1 MNYFK
6 TILDKP
12 TEIKGNTNEE
22 SSNYNNILINLN
34 SQLEEGAKL
43 QELLSESKYM
53 PESKH
58 SASERR
64 YSASERRYLASE
76 SKHSASERRYLEFN
90 SEELER
96 LKNKMKVLK
105 ELEKAY
111 DYRDQFKQL
120 KKTNDLRTHDIKKD
134 KDKYFIDFVLKR
146 IENCITKLSLSDNL
160 SKDFIP
166 IFKKLGDYTDLQNY
180 LQYICESAMPITIL
194 NTDELKELFG
204 LLIEQLNKLNYNY
217 SKEEKGYTYGVDSV
231 ILLVEL
237 NTILEILEKKI
248 ETAELREKLRVS
260 TNNFSKLII
269 ETKIT
274 LSLDRLLSGN
284 RLKLDDLI
292 RFIYNFNKYKLS
304 EQDLKDLSELLE
316 KKTLV
321 VSDLK
326 KLLENNLLTVQ
337 DLDVIFKKRKK
348 RKMDVRLSVLFT
360 VVDFKRL
367 VDTDVLTMQ
376 DIKEL
381 FEEENVLTLRK
392 SKILLNELPL
402 NDIGM
407 LKDILEKELSTKI
420 SISKVL
426 SINKAISGLLTPE
439 REEQLQSCK
448 KDLNEFIITKNF
460 TVPVLIELLKH
471 TVLSVEDIK
480 ELFEEENV
488 LTLSES
494 KILLNKLPLN
504 DIGKLKDILEYELS
518 TKISISKVLS
528 INEAISGLLTPK
540 KKEQLQS
547 CKKEL
552 NEFIITKN
560 FTVPVLIELLKHTVL
575 SVEDLDEIFSV
586 ENLSDLETLF
596 NNNKINGL
604 HKSDIDFLMEMIEDN
619 KEIKKSSGGRK
630 VKPSHVKKQVC
641 GKLRCIYKILGTRKE
656 HLKYKGRLIT
666 VAEYKKIMKMK
677 MKMKKKA

>member
-1 MNYFK
+1 MGDTDLSTPLLDKMSSQKPLIHRFVNLVIPKPIMSNSKENIEKRKKYIDKNIKTIEDSNISEKKRLIDYLKYFK
-6 TILDKP
+6 TILLYKP
-12 TEIKGNTNEE
+12 TEFKGNTNEE

-34 SQLEEGAKL
+34 SQLEEGAEL
-43 QELLSESKYM
+43 QVLLSESKYM
-53 PESKH
+53 SKSKH

-64 YSASERRYLASE
+64 YSASERKYL
-76 SKHSASERRYLEFN
+76 ASERRYLGFN
-90 SEELER
+90 SVKLER

-111 DYRDQFKQL
+111 DYRDEFKQL

-146 IENCITKLSLSDNL
+146 IENCIAELLPSDKLSE
-160 SKDFIP
+160 DFIP
-166 IFKKLGDYTDLQNY
+166 IFKKHGDYTDLKNY
-180 LQYICESAMPITIL
+180 LLYMCESAMPITIL

-204 LLIEQLNKLNYNY
+204 LLIKQLNNLNSNY
-217 SKEEKGYTYGVDSV
+217 SKEEEGYTYGVDSV

-237 NTILEILEKKI
+237 NTILEILEKEKNI

-260 TNNFSKLII
+260 TNNFSKLI
-269 ETKIT
+269 ETKIIT

-292 RFIYNFNKYKLS
+292 RFIYNFNELT
-304 EQDLKDLSELLE
+304 EQDLKDLSKLLE

-337 DLDVIFKKRKK
+337 DLDVIFETRKK
-348 RKMDVRLSVLFT
+348 HKMDVRLSVLFT
-360 VVDFKRL
+360 VDDFKRL
-367 VDTDVLTMQ
+367 FKTHVLTKQ

-381 FEEENVLTLRK
+381 FEEENVLTLSK

-402 NDIGM
+402 NDIGK
-407 LKDILEKELSTKI
+407 LKDILENELSTKI

-426 SINKAISGLLTPE
+426 SINKAISGLLTPNE
-439 REEQLQSCK
+439 AISGLLTPEIKEELESCK

-460 TVPVLIELLKH
+460 TATVLIELLKH
-471 TVLSVEDIK
+471 TVLSVK
-480 ELFEEENV
+480 
-488 LTLSES
+488 
-494 KILLNKLPLN
+494 
-504 DIGKLKDILEYELS
+504 
-518 TKISISKVLS
+518 
-528 INEAISGLLTPK
+528 
-540 KKEQLQS
+540 
-547 CKKEL
+547 
-552 NEFIITKN
+552 
-560 FTVPVLIELLKHTVL
+560 
-575 SVEDLDEIFSV
+575 DLDVIFSV
-586 ENLSDLETLF
+586 ENLSELETLF
-596 NNNKINGL
+596 NNDEIEGL
-604 HKSDIDFLMEMIEDN
+604 HKSDIDFLMKMIEDD
-619 KEIKKSSGGRK
+619 KKSSGGRK

-677 MKMKKKA
+677 MKMKMK

>member
-1 MNYFK
+1 MGDTDLSTPLLDKMSSQKPLIHRFVNLVIPKPIMSNSKENIEKRKKYIDKNIKTIEDSNISEKKRLIDYLKYFK
-6 TILDKP
+6 TILLYKP
-12 TEIKGNTNEE
+12 TEFKGNTNEE

-34 SQLEEGAKL
+34 SQLEEGAEL
-43 QELLSESKYM
+43 QVLLSESKYM
-53 PESKH
+53 SKSKH

-64 YSASERRYLASE
+64 YSASERKYL
-76 SKHSASERRYLEFN
+76 ASERRYLGFN
-90 SEELER
+90 SVKLER

-111 DYRDQFKQL
+111 DYRDEFKQL

-146 IENCITKLSLSDNL
+146 IENCIAELLPSDKLSE
-160 SKDFIP
+160 DFIP
-166 IFKKLGDYTDLQNY
+166 IFKKHGDYTDLKNY
-180 LQYICESAMPITIL
+180 LLYMCESAMPITIL

-204 LLIEQLNKLNYNY
+204 LLIKQLNNLNSNY
-217 SKEEKGYTYGVDSV
+217 SKEEEGYTYGVDSV

-237 NTILEILEKKI
+237 NTILEILEKEKNI

-260 TNNFSKLII
+260 TNNFSKLI
-269 ETKIT
+269 ETKIIT

-292 RFIYNFNKYKLS
+292 RFIYNFNELT
-304 EQDLKDLSELLE
+304 EQDLKDLSKLLE

-337 DLDVIFKKRKK
+337 DLDVIFETRKK
-348 RKMDVRLSVLFT
+348 HKMDVRLSVLFT
-360 VVDFKRL
+360 VDDFKRL
-367 VDTDVLTMQ
+367 FKTHVLTKQ

-381 FEEENVLTLRK
+381 FEEENVLTLSK

-402 NDIGM
+402 NDIGK
-407 LKDILEKELSTKI
+407 LKDILENELSTKI

-426 SINKAISGLLTPE
+426 SINKAISGLLTPNE
-439 REEQLQSCK
+439 AISGLLTPEIKEELESCK

-460 TVPVLIELLKH
+460 TASVLIELLKH
-471 TVLSVEDIK
+471 TVLSVK
-480 ELFEEENV
+480 
-488 LTLSES
+488 
-494 KILLNKLPLN
+494 
-504 DIGKLKDILEYELS
+504 
-518 TKISISKVLS
+518 
-528 INEAISGLLTPK
+528 
-540 KKEQLQS
+540 
-547 CKKEL
+547 
-552 NEFIITKN
+552 
-560 FTVPVLIELLKHTVL
+560 
-575 SVEDLDEIFSV
+575 DLDVIFSV
-586 ENLSDLETLF
+586 ENLSELETLF
-596 NNNKINGL
+596 NNDEIEGL
-604 HKSDIDFLMEMIEDN
+604 HKSDIDFLMKMIEDD
-619 KEIKKSSGGRK
+619 KKSSGGRK

-677 MKMKKKA
+677 MKMKMK

>member
-1 MNYFK
+1 MHDMIVFIRGIFIFYISYKERGIRMGDNNLSTPLLTPKKFSNKPLMSRLVNHMIPKPIMSNSKESIEKRINYIDKNIKTIEDSKISEKKKLIDYLKYFK

-22 SSNYNNILINLN
+22 SRNYNNILINLN

-43 QELLSESKYM
+43 QVLLSESKYM

-64 YSASERRYLASE
+64 YLASE
-76 SKHSASERRYLEFN
+76 KMYLGFN

-111 DYRDQFKQL
+111 DYRDQFEQL

-146 IENCITKLSLSDNL
+146 IENCITKLSESDNL

-166 IFKKLGDYTDLQNY
+166 IFKKLGDYTDLQKY
-180 LQYICESAMPITIL
+180 LQYMCESAMPITIL

-237 NTILEILEKKI
+237 NTILEILEKNI

-260 TNNFSKLII
+260 TNNFSNLII

-292 RFIYNFNKYKLS
+292 RFIYNFNKLS
-304 EQDLKDLSELLE
+304 EQDLEDLSKLLE

-337 DLDVIFKKRKK
+337 NLDVIFKKRKK

-381 FEEENVLTLRK
+381 FEEENVLTL
-392 SKILLNELPL
+392 
-402 NDIGM
+402 
-407 LKDILEKELSTKI
+407 
-420 SISKVL
+420 
-426 SINKAISGLLTPE
+426 
-439 REEQLQSCK
+439 
-448 KDLNEFIITKNF
+448 
-460 TVPVLIELLKH
+460 
-471 TVLSVEDIK
+471 
-480 ELFEEENV
+480 
-488 LTLSES
+488 SES

-504 DIGKLKDILEYELS
+504 DIGKLKDILENELS

-528 INEAISGLLTPK
+528 INEAISGLLTPEI
-540 KKEQLQS
+540 KEQLQS

-552 NEFIITKN
+552 NKFIITKN

-575 SVEDLDEIFSV
+575 SVEDLDEIFSR
-586 ENLSDLETLF
+586 EDLSKLETLF
-596 NNNKINGL
+596 NNDEIEGL

-677 MKMKKKA
+677 MKMKA